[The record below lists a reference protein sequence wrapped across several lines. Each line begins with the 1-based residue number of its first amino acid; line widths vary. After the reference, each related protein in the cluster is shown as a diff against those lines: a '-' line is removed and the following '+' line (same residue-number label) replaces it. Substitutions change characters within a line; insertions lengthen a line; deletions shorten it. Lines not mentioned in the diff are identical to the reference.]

1 MINKEFNKPR
11 NNENEKEFNEKFSSF
26 LKTIPVEYALSIS
39 NVLTSRQ
46 VFSQNLA
53 RSKLFEMTLSI
64 QGSIVECGSY
74 RGNGLGLYYNLS
86 SVLEPTNINRKIIS
100 FDTFNGFPSVST
112 KDLSF
117 AKKGRLS
124 DVDLSVLQKAFSI
137 NDLNRINGHI
147 NKIEMVVGDANKTIP
162 EYVSKNPYLIISL
175 LYLDFDIYEPTK
187 TALTYLLP
195 LVAKGGIVAFDEL
208 AQKKWEGETMAF
220 KEILEVNNIKLNR
233 FNFEPHISYFIMG
246 D

>member
-1 MINKEFNKPR
+1 MTKKEFQNPR
-11 NNENEKEFNEKFSSF
+11 NNKNEKEFNKKI
-26 LKTIPVEYALSIS
+26 KTFINKIPVEYALSIS
-39 NVLTSRQ
+39 NVLNSRQ

-53 RSKLFEMTLSI
+53 RTKLFEMSLST
-64 QGSIVECGSY
+64 QGCIVECGSY

-100 FDTFNGFPSVST
+100 FDTFEGFPSVSK
-112 KDLSF
+112 KDPLF
-117 AKKGRLS
+117 AKKGRLN
-124 DVDLSVLQKAFSI
+124 DVNFSLLKEAFSI

-147 NKIEMVVGDANKTIP
+147 EKIELVVGDANKTIP
-162 EYVSKNPYLIISL
+162 EYVSKNSYLIISL
-175 LYLDFDIYEPTK
+175 LYLDFDIYESTK

-208 AQKKWEGETMAF
+208 AQKKWEGETIAF
-220 KEILEVNNIKLNR
+220 KEMLKLNDIKLKR
-233 FNFEPHISYFIMG
+233 FHFEPHISYFIMG